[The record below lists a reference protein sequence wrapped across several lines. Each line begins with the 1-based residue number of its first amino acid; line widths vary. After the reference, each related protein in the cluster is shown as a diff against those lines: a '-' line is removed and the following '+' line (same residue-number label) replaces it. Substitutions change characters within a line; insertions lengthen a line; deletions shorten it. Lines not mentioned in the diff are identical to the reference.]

1 MDEGPT
7 FIHIFEKLMSR
18 CDILELEL
26 VAIMAWKFW
35 FRRNGLVCGGD
46 FTHHQ
51 QIFQEMSTSIE
62 DFGRV
67 AGTNMTE
74 RSFIHTGPIALWQL
88 LPIGLYKV
96 NWNVALDKKH
106 GRIGYFLIIRDFEE
120 IVLVARSTTR
130 NFLVTPEVA
139 EVLTALYNV
148 ETCKEMGFYDII
160 LGGDALY
167 IVQAIK
173 AIRNNWSN

>member
-1 MDEGPT
+1 
-7 FIHIFEKLMSR
+7 
-18 CDILELEL
+18 
-26 VAIMAWKFW
+26 
-35 FRRNGLVCGGD
+35 
-46 FTHHQ
+46 
-51 QIFQEMSTSIE
+51 
-62 DFGRV
+62 
-67 AGTNMTE
+67 
-74 RSFIHTGPIALWQL
+74 
-88 LPIGLYKV
+88 
-96 NWNVALDKKH
+96 LDKKH